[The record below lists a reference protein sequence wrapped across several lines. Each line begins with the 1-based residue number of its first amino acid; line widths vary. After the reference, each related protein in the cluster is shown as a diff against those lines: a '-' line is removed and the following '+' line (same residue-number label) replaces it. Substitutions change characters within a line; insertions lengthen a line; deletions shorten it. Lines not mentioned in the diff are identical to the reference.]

1 MFTKQAIIKTI
12 NSLDL
17 EYPYKL
23 MMGGSL
29 VMRDIRDTT
38 HDLDLDIHPND
49 FKRLRSLFYID
60 TVSVSSLG
68 NNKFDIQTK
77 YGELEIFEVHTLG
90 NDIDTIDGI
99 NCQSLESILEL
110 KKKFNREK
118 DKMDIKLIES
128 KLST

>member
-29 VMRDIRDTT
+29 VMRGIREET
-38 HDLDLDIHPND
+38 HDLDIDIHPND
-49 FKRLRSLFYID
+49 FKRLRLYYRIGKPSI
-60 TVSVSSLG
+60 SSLG
-68 NNKFDIQTK
+68 NKKFDIETK
-77 YGELEIFEVHTLG
+77 YGEVEIFEVSNID
-90 NDIDTIDGI
+90 NDMEIIDGI
-99 NCQSLESILEL
+99 QCQSLESIIEM
-110 KKKFNREK
+110 KKSFNREK